1 MNLKAK
7 FMNLFRENVNISKKI
22 SVGLLS
28 FMITLS
34 SLTPVVN
41 ANDFQSNSDT
51 TKAVTR
57 GAIPAPT
64 INKVFYDAT
73 TISGAKLH
81 GDRVGEKQVADK
93 VKDLGGL
100 DPVAI
105 KKWVGDEVDWKNGV
119 KAKVDTKK
127 DEVKELL
134 KGATFEDVTEKK
146 RSTSK
151 EGDFEGKIKVTFDD
165 KSELVVEKQMLYVSN
180 LVTSEKRE
188 NTPDDA
194 LVVEF
199 KLGEG
204 TKVNN
209 TDGTSINGNK
219 DNPVSYQKYKVKPN
233 TNLKTYKYQTLNETY
248 YNLINSNVKTIDKY
262 TEPVWNDKN
271 GLVTKNFTI
280 TESNKVFTA
289 KATKTYDITFDAN
302 TGGGT
307 KEKVTQKVNTEY
319 ELPAANTFTAP
330 ENKQFSGWQVGKD
343 TTLKQPGTKIKITG
357 DTVIKASWKPIM
369 VEKTK
374 ADKVD
379 ALGGLDPVVLKKWV
393 GDKVDWKKGVKAKN
407 STKETEVKE
416 LLKGA
421 TFEDVTVEKRSTSK
435 EGDFEGKI
443 KITFDDKSEL
453 AVEKQM
459 LYVSNLVTSEKREN
473 TPDDALVVEFKLGEG
488 TKVNNTN
495 GTSINGNKDNPVS
508 YEKYKVKPNTDLKTY
523 TLPVVNASV
532 VDSIILSAQDGYTDP
547 TWNTNSFVATT
558 TNNVF
563 TATATKTFKVTVKA
577 NGGTGDDK
585 VEIKKKDET
594 FKLPAANTFTPPNE
608 NQEFSGW
615 QVGDDTKNLKKAGDE
630 IKITGD
636 TEVKAIWKPIEFK
649 VYFKAGEGASG
660 AMPDV
665 PVTKGSEY
673 ELPEPT
679 FTAPKNQEFA
689 GWKVGDQE
697 GVKQAKE
704 RITITGNVTLT
715 ATWKPIMVDV
725 SFDKG
730 EGSGNKDKV
739 SVAKGSDYTLPNSD
753 GFTAPPGKEFAGWKV
768 GNKDGV
774 KQAGETIKITD
785 NETLTATWKDIMVN
799 VSYNANGGSGK
810 MEGKELKKG
819 STLTLPSN
827 SFTAPAGKEFAGWLV
842 GDATTTTEAG
852 TEITITGDTIIKASW
867 KPIMVDVSFDKGEG
881 SGSKDKVSVA
891 KGSEYTLPDSKGF
904 TAPAGKEFAGWEVN
918 GEAKKVGD
926 KITVTDNTRVTAKY
940 KQISES
946 GTKDKKPG
954 TSVNPSEPGSKDKKP
969 STGRI
974 DGKDRIETAINISKK
989 YYDRAKTVIVVRHD
1003 LFPDSMTASVLA
1015 KLKDAPILLNP
1026 TAKLDPRVGAEIK
1039 RLGAEEV
1046 IIVGGQ
1052 NSVSEKVRE
1061 ELKAYDVDKNV
1072 ERISGVDRYGT
1083 SEMVARRVV
1092 GIAGKK
1098 KTAVVA
1104 SGQVFPDALSV
1115 GTFASREAYPILLVK
1130 KDSVPA
1136 QITKAIKDLDIN
1148 KTYIAGGINTIS
1160 KATEAKLPGVL
1171 ERMAGQTRYETS
1183 VAIAKSKFKDSK
1195 EAFLAS
1201 GEEFA
1206 DALVISPISGKYNRP
1221 TLLVSRKASNNAP
1234 VKAYVKD
1241 SRLTSIT
1248 AIGGQK
1254 YIPYSVLED
1263 LVK

>member
-1 MNLKAK
+1 MK
-7 FMNLFRENVNISKKI
+7 
-22 SVGLLS
+22 
-28 FMITLS
+28 
-34 SLTPVVN
+34 
-41 ANDFQSNSDT
+41 
-51 TKAVTR
+51 
-57 GAIPAPT
+57 
-64 INKVFYDAT
+64 
-73 TISGAKLH
+73 
-81 GDRVGEKQVADK
+81 
-93 VKDLGGL
+93 
-100 DPVAI
+100 
-105 KKWVGDEVDWKNGV
+105 
-119 KAKVDTKK
+119 
-127 DEVKELL
+127 
-134 KGATFEDVTEKK
+134 
-146 RSTSK
+146 
-151 EGDFEGKIKVTFDD
+151 
-165 KSELVVEKQMLYVSN
+165 
-180 LVTSEKRE
+180 
-188 NTPDDA
+188 
-194 LVVEF
+194 
-199 KLGEG
+199 
-204 TKVNN
+204 
-209 TDGTSINGNK
+209 
-219 DNPVSYQKYKVKPN
+219 
-233 TNLKTYKYQTLNETY
+233 
-248 YNLINSNVKTIDKY
+248 
-262 TEPVWNDKN
+262 
-271 GLVTKNFTI
+271 
-280 TESNKVFTA
+280 
-289 KATKTYDITFDAN
+289 
-302 TGGGT
+302 
-307 KEKVTQKVNTEY
+307 
-319 ELPAANTFTAP
+319 
-330 ENKQFSGWQVGKD
+330 
-343 TTLKQPGTKIKITG
+343 
-357 DTVIKASWKPIM
+357 
-369 VEKTK
+369 
-374 ADKVD
+374 
-379 ALGGLDPVVLKKWV
+379 
-393 GDKVDWKKGVKAKN
+393 
-407 STKETEVKE
+407 
-416 LLKGA
+416 
-421 TFEDVTVEKRSTSK
+421 
-435 EGDFEGKI
+435 
-443 KITFDDKSEL
+443 
-453 AVEKQM
+453 
-459 LYVSNLVTSEKREN
+459 
-473 TPDDALVVEFKLGEG
+473 
-488 TKVNNTN
+488 
-495 GTSINGNKDNPVS
+495 
-508 YEKYKVKPNTDLKTY
+508 
-523 TLPVVNASV
+523 
-532 VDSIILSAQDGYTDP
+532 
-547 TWNTNSFVATT
+547 
-558 TNNVF
+558 
-563 TATATKTFKVTVKA
+563 
-577 NGGTGDDK
+577 
-585 VEIKKKDET
+585 
-594 FKLPAANTFTPPNE
+594 
-608 NQEFSGW
+608 
-615 QVGDDTKNLKKAGDE
+615 
-630 IKITGD
+630 
-636 TEVKAIWKPIEFK
+636 
-649 VYFKAGEGASG
+649 
-660 AMPDV
+660 DV
-665 PVTKGSEY
+665 PVTKGGEY

-679 FTAPKNQEFA
+679 FTAPKDKVFA

-715 ATWKPIMVDV
+715 ATWK
-725 SFDKG
+725 
-730 EGSGNKDKV
+730 
-739 SVAKGSDYTLPNSD
+739 
-753 GFTAPPGKEFAGWKV
+753 
-768 GNKDGV
+768 
-774 KQAGETIKITD
+774 
-785 NETLTATWKDIMVN
+785 DIMVN
-799 VSYNANGGSGK
+799 ISYNANGGSGK

-881 SGSKDKVSVA
+881 SGKKDKVSVA
-891 KGSEYTLPDSKGF
+891 KGSEYQLPNSEGFTPPENQEFAGWEVNGEAKNVGDKITVTDNTTVTAKYKPIMVDVSFDKGEGSGKKDKVSVAKGSDYTLPNSDGFTAPAGKEFSGWKVGNKDGVKQAGETIKITDNETLTAIWKDITVNVSYDANGGSGKMEGKELKKGSTLTLPSNSFTAPTGKEFAGWLVGDATTTTEAGTEITITGDTIIKASWKPIMVDVSFDKGEGSGKKDKVSVAKGSDYTLPNSDGF

-926 KITVTDNTRVTAKY
+926 KITVNEDTRVTAKY
-940 KQISES
+940 KPISES

-954 TSVNPSEPGSKDKKP
+954 TSVNPNKPYKPYKPGTNPNKP
-969 STGRI
+969 DPGRI

-1046 IIVGGQ
+1046 IIVGGR

-1083 SEMVARRVV
+1083 SEMVARRVA

-1195 EAFLAS
+1195 EAFVAS